1 MKQIREC
8 KYSAFV
14 SYANDDNTAWY
25 RWVSK
30 FTRELE
36 QVLGGRAR
44 VKNVPPPFFGDDT
57 PAVAGRL
64 SMTLETAVASSFAM
78 IIVVHD
84 NYAQSDW
91 CLQELDYFRSRF
103 GDSGFLERLYIVA
116 MSESAMEAVK
126 QKDTWQQL
134 CPNEDQ
140 VWLPFF
146 QQGRR
151 DEPVNIYQGM
161 EDGKGVLSNEFLKP
175 FDQLVSDLAA
185 KITRSANAAALKPDA
200 VASQAPL
207 PLRPASLSAALFA
220 TSVATS
226 VVTAAATPPATPRGG
241 MLLGVAA
248 PELADSV
255 AALRA
260 RLADAGQQVKVL
272 GREALFGGFPEFDAA
287 GWLVLPFNDAQP
299 LLPYEPGGH
308 LAVQSREWLKRGKPP
323 DSLVWL
329 DLRDVPAAQPALAEQ
344 ANFVAALGAKAV
356 SPAALVARLVH
367 EVPAPAP
374 PDTEDTDDTD
384 TQAVRIY
391 IESNQNERLLWKPL
405 GEQIKKKWDK
415 LVAGQQIAPPLFVR
429 PRGLPIDEIDRHPPL
444 DDADGVVLFWGK
456 KEPRSLRSQIDKV
469 ENRLRGRD
477 VAPCIV
483 AYLMPPQPD
492 PKQPI
497 VSWAWDVLRFNAAVD
512 QDIDVS
518 PDDTSELDAF
528 LQKILERSSKKRAA
542 GAPGLVSRP

>member
-64 SMTLETAVASSFAM
+64 STTLETAVAASFAM

-91 CLQELDYFRSRF
+91 CLKELDYFRSRF

-116 MSESAMEAVK
+116 MSESAMQAVK

-140 VWLPFF
+140 VWLHFY

-185 KITRSANAAALKPDA
+185 KITRSANAAAARPEV
-200 VASQAPL
+200 VAGRAPL
-207 PLRPASLSAALFA
+207 PVRPFLPLAGLST

-226 VVTAAATPPATPRGG
+226 PATPLGG
-241 MLLGVAA
+241 VLLGVATS
-248 PELADSV
+248 ELADSV
-255 AALRA
+255 VALRA
-260 RLADAGQQVKVL
+260 RLADAGQRVEVL
-272 GREALFGGFPEFDAA
+272 SRDALFGGFPEFDAA
-287 GWLVLPFNDAQP
+287 RLLVLPFNDGQP

-308 LAVQSREWLKRGKPP
+308 LAVQSREWLKRGKLPG
-323 DSLVWL
+323 SLVWL
-329 DLRDVPAAQPALAEQ
+329 DMCDVAAAQPAVAEQ
-344 ANFVAALGAKAV
+344 AGFIAALAPKAV
-356 SPAALVARLVH
+356 LPAALVARLVDEKQPH
-367 EVPAPAP
+367 AATDA
-374 PDTEDTDDTD
+374 DTDDTDDTD

-528 LQKILERSSKKRAA
+528 LQKILERSSKKRARA
-542 GAPGLVSRP
+542 VPAARPGV

>member
-25 RWVSK
+25 RWIAK

-64 SMTLETAVASSFAM
+64 STTLETAVAASFAM

-91 CLQELDYFRSRF
+91 CLKELEYFRSRF
-103 GDSGFLERLYIVA
+103 GDGGFLERLYIVA
-116 MSESAMEAVK
+116 MSESAMQAVK

-140 VWLPFF
+140 VWLQFY

-185 KITRSANAAALKPDA
+185 KITRSANTAAVRPETVAGLAALP
-200 VASQAPL
+200 VP
-207 PLRPASLSAALFA
+207 PAWSPAALP
-220 TSVATS
+220 TRS
-226 VVTAAATPPATPRGG
+226 PAGV
-241 MLLGVAA
+241 LLGVAT

-260 RLADAGQQVKVL
+260 RLAVAGQQVELL
-272 GREALFGGFPEFDAA
+272 GRDALFGGFPEFDAA
-287 GWLVLPFNDAQP
+287 SLLVLPFNDAQP

-308 LAVQSREWLKRGKPP
+308 LAVQSREWLKRGKRS
-323 DSLVWL
+323 DALVWL
-329 DLRDVPAAQPALAEQ
+329 DMRDVPAAQPAVAEQ
-344 ANFVAALGAKAV
+344 AGFIAGLGAKAL
-356 SPAALVARLVH
+356 SSSALIARLVD
-367 EVPAPAP
+367 EVPAPAVP
-374 PDTEDTDDTD
+374 GDTHDSDDTD

-512 QDIDVS
+512 QDIDVA

-528 LQKILERSSKKRAA
+528 LQKILERSSKKRA
-542 GAPGLVSRP
+542 GAAPVALPGR

>member
-1 MKQIREC
+1 MTPIREC

-25 RWVSK
+25 RWISK

-64 SMTLETAVASSFAM
+64 STTLETALAASFSM

-91 CLQELDYFRSRF
+91 CLKELEYFRSRF
-103 GDSGFLERLYIVA
+103 GDGGFLERLYIVA
-116 MSESAMEAVK
+116 MSESAMQAVK

-140 VWLPFF
+140 VWLQFY

-185 KITRSANAAALKPDA
+185 KITRSANAVAVRPETLASLAALP
-200 VASQAPL
+200 VRPVWPL
-207 PLRPASLSAALFA
+207 AALSAA
-220 TSVATS
+220 SP
-226 VVTAAATPPATPRGG
+226 ATPPATPSGG
-241 MLLGVAA
+241 VLLGVAT
-248 PELADSV
+248 PELAGSV
-255 AALRA
+255 LALRA
-260 RLADAGQQVKVL
+260 QLLDAGRHAEWL
-272 GREALFGGFPEFDAA
+272 GRDALFGGFPEFDAA
-287 GWLVLPFNDAQP
+287 ALLVLPFNASQP

-329 DLRDVPAAQPALAEQ
+329 DLRDVPAAQPAVAEQ
-344 ANFVAALGAKAV
+344 AGFIAALGAKAV
-356 SPAALVARLVH
+356 SSSALVARLVD
-367 EVPAPAP
+367 EVQAPAP
-374 PDTEDTDDTD
+374 PDADDTD
-384 TQAVRIY
+384 AQAVRIY

-497 VSWAWDVLRFNAAVD
+497 VSWAWDVLRFNAAVER
-512 QDIDVS
+512 DIDVS
-518 PDDTSELDAF
+518 PDDTSELDSF
-528 LQKILERSSKKRAA
+528 LQKILERSSKKRA
-542 GAPGLVSRP
+542 GAAPVALPGH